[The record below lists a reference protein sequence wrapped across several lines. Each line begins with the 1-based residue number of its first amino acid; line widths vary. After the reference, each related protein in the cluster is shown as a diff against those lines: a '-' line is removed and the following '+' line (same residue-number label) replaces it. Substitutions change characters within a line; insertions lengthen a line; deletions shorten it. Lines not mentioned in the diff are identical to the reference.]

1 MSKMGIRRLTTEL
14 RILNPGSKFKYYD
27 YMGVFGVIYT
37 NTPASK
43 LLLPEGYY
51 FRNKN
56 TSISN
61 KKLNSCE
68 MSESFD
74 FEYDPEIFGETVK
87 KGFWEHFLAFYP
99 LS

>member
-1 MSKMGIRRLTTEL
+1 MSKMGIRRFTTEM
-14 RILNPGSKFKYYD
+14 RILNPNAKFKQYD
-27 YMGVFGVIYT
+27 YDVFGVIVS

-56 TSISN
+56 TRISN
-61 KKLNSCE
+61 KMLNSCE

-74 FEYDPEIFGETVK
+74 FECDPEIFGETVK
-87 KGFWEHFLAFYP
+87 KGFWERFLAFYP